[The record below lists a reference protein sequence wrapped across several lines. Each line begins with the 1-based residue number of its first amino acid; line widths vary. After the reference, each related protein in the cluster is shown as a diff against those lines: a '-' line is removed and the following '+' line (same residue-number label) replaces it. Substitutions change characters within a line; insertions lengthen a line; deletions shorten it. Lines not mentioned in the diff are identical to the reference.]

1 MSFVRAD
8 AFSWHSHGFG
18 NRSLALFIFH
28 YNAAP
33 LVSGQLPTCV
43 GMLVAIVEAI
53 GLCFQQPCPQ
63 VSVVP
68 SQMHELQGKIGHPSD
83 RH

>member
-33 LVSGQLPTCV
+33 LVSSGQLPTCV

-53 GLCFQQPCPQ
+53 GLCFPATLP
-63 VSVVP
+63 P
-68 SQMHELQGKIGHPSD
+68 G
-83 RH
+83 